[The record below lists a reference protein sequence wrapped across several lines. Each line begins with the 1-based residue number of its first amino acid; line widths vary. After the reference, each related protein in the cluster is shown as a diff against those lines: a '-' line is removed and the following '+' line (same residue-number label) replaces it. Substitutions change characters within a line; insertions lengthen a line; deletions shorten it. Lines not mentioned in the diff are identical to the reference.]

1 MINSIFYYIL
11 LFIIIIFYCI
21 NLINN
26 IKKSPKRVK
35 LLLNILMILAIIK
48 NITIVIVSF
57 FSNPSHINI
66 FKILCFSDLFYV
78 PALLIVVFYIFWR
91 NNDFNFNFIMM
102 EIGAIFIGY
111 VLLIFNLDFRYIVF
125 LHYGYAIEATQ
136 HIFNFTFIFMM
147 IYLLVRVLF
156 SKKCIRTN
164 HRGIGAI
171 VIVLIAYIIEYS
183 MGLCNFTFYPYML
196 IAEILL
202 LLVINFSINS
212 FVEGY

>member
-35 LLLNILMILAIIK
+35 LLFSILMILAIIK
-48 NITIVIVSF
+48 NITIVMVSLF
-57 FSNPSHINI
+57 KDPSHINI
-66 FKILCFSDLFYV
+66 FKTLCFSDLFYV

-91 NNDFNFNFIMM
+91 NNDFNFNFIMVEVVIM
-102 EIGAIFIGY
+102 FIGY
-111 VLLIFNLDFRYIVF
+111 ILLMFSLSFRFIVF
-125 LHYGYAIEATQ
+125 LNYGYAIEATQ
-136 HIFNFTFIFMM
+136 HIFNLIFIFMM

-164 HRGIGAI
+164 HRGIGSI

-183 MGLCNFTFYPYML
+183 MGMCNFTFYPYTL

-202 LLVINFSINS
+202 LFIVNFSINS
-212 FVEGY
+212 FVECY